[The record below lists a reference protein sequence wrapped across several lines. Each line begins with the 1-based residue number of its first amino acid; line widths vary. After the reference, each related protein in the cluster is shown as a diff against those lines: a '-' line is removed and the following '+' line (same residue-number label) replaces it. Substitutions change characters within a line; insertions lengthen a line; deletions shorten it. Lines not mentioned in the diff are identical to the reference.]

1 MTDFKISNLSIRIE
15 DQALPKG
22 VIQGH
27 GRAIGHLTALTS
39 SGDSSG
45 GPPETLPPDVGAG
58 CGCTCSCTCTC
69 TCTTSG
75 AGLAALPEFEDVE
88 LIMLRESLRSALTEI
103 EGIQAT
109 LQGKRNET
117 KEG

>member
-27 GRAIGHLTALTS
+27 GRAIGHLSALD
-39 SGDSSG
+39 GDSSG

-75 AGLAALPEFEDVE
+75 AGLAALPEFEDIE
-88 LIMLRESLRSALTEI
+88 LTMLRESLRSALNEV

-109 LQGKRNET
+109 LQAERNDT